1 MVTKQLPVQ
10 GMTCDNCV
18 RHVEGALRGV
28 EGVASVDVSL
38 QQRQATVDF
47 DPDVAS
53 LETMA
58 GAVAESGYTLEVSG
72 S

>member
-18 RHVEGALRGV
+18 RHVTGALRDV
-28 EGVASVDVSL
+28 EGVTSVDVSL
-38 QQRQATVDF
+38 QQQKATVDF
-47 DPDVAS
+47 DPEVAS
-53 LETMA
+53 LEAMA
-58 GAVAESGYTLEVSG
+58 GAVAEAGYTLEVSG